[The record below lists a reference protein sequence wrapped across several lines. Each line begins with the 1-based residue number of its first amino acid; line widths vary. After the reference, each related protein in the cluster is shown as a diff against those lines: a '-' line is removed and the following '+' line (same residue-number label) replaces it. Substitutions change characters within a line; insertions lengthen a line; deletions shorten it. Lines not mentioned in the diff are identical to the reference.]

1 MLPKK
6 GDHLITWLAAFAY
19 FDELREAGVEIW
31 LFDDGFLHQKV
42 ILVDERISSIGTI
55 NLDNRSCRLNFEA
68 TAVIFDKEAAQATA
82 KMLEADFEVSA
93 LLEKSLPEQPYHVRF
108 GAPIARLFAPLL

>member
-1 MLPKK
+1 MVPI
-6 GDHLITWLAAFAY
+6 GRDHWITWLAAFAY
-19 FDELREAGVEIW
+19 FDELRAAGIEIW

-42 ILVDERISSIGTI
+42 ILVDDRISSIGTI

-68 TAVIFDKEAAQATA
+68 TAVIFNKEAAKATTT
-82 KMLEADFEVSA
+82 MLQADFEVSN
-93 LLEKSLPEQPYHVRF
+93 LLEKSLSDQPRYVRY